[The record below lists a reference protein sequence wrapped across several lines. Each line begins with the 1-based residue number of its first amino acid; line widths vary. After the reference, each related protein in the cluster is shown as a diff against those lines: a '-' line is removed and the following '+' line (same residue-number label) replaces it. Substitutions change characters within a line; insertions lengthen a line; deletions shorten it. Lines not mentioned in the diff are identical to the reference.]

1 MSKYTGIQKEAQL
14 KALVFADY
22 FEAAAAGRKLAFEQ
36 EVDNI
41 DFIITNPKTRGDL
54 FADGGSGAS
63 THYLWGEAKKGTHD
77 VFDMFTQL
85 LLTCKKTYDK
95 GDHLAPPWLCCFD
108 EVRIAFV
115 PFHIILPVF
124 NAIDINWTQTPSKHD
139 TKDFEKAREQ
149 VINTIG
155 ANIVIHHFGEDDV
168 EIKDFIKRNIGVE
181 GATEIKSPITKDNFR
196 QIYYKWI
203 NRVKPSIDVSPG
215 EWEDY
220 KKDGILECDFF
231 IADIISE
238 EGNSLAKI
246 DDLKITL
253 VNEEFKFKS
262 QNKFGRLAFSDIGFR
277 DGGEAH
283 AVFWNRYKRPP
294 IDEAQTYIIN
304 RRDVFVPEN
313 LRQIKGSYFTPSIW
327 VKKSQEYLAKVF
339 GDNWQEEYYVWD
351 CAAGTG
357 NLLAGLTNPYNVW
370 ASDIDDANVERM
382 SALSAIDDEL
392 NLLPAHIFQFDFLN
406 DSFDT
411 LPENLQNIINDPKE
425 RKKLIVYINPPYVEA
440 RGEKGTRGNTKG
452 ANQTLWRQKCGSMGK
467 AGVELYAQF
476 LARIFVELRGCKI
489 GEFSKLKVL
498 CAPNF
503 REFRS
508 FFNARLKKCFV
519 VRANTFDNVQG
530 NFPIGFKIWDTDTEW
545 RRPAIFKHVTADV
558 IENDG
563 TKSGTKKYYA
573 YDKDLFINDW
583 TKRFTESDHNTMAK
597 PILATLIGPG
607 NDFQHSSSVWLCKPG
622 EDSNWFHFQV
632 TSHSFDYSCVYF
644 AVRHC
649 IEQTWLNDRDQFLC
663 PDERTYLEP
672 KFVLDCVVFTLF
684 HSQNRVSCSDC
695 VNHWI
700 PFTEKQVGAK
710 EKFDSNFM
718 SKFLKGREL
727 SAEAQAVYDAGLALW
742 KYYHKKIKIGYGQG
756 AAFMPMPCPNENSV
770 NASFYDIRSFFQG
783 RDEKGRMNNTSTD
796 EIYNALIAKL
806 RDAQKTLTAN
816 IQPKVYEYGFLKE

>member
-1 MSKYTGIQKEAQL
+1 MSKYTGIQREHQL
-14 KALVFADY
+14 KNLVFDDY
-22 FEAAAAGRKLAFEQ
+22 FDSKKFSWEQ

-41 DFIITNPKTRGDL
+41 DFIVTNPKTRGDL

-108 EVRIAFV
+108 EARISFV
-115 PFHIILPVF
+115 PFHDILPLF
-124 NAIDINWTQTPSKHD
+124 NATDINWTQTPSNHE
-139 TKDFEKAREQ
+139 TKDFEKAQ
-149 VINTIG
+149 VQVKNLIG
-155 ANIVIHHFGEDDV
+155 AKIIIFNFGADDRD
-168 EIKDFIKRNIGVE
+168 IKTFVKAHIGVE
-181 GATEIKSPITKDNFR
+181 GATGIKSPITKDNFV

-203 NRVKPSIDVSPG
+203 NRVKPAIDVSSD
-215 EWEDY
+215 EWTDY
-220 KKDGILECDFF
+220 KKRGILECDFF
-231 IADIISE
+231 IADMMSE
-238 EGNSLAKI
+238 DGNSLANI

-253 VNEEFKFKS
+253 VNNQFKFKS
-262 QNKFGRLAFSDIGFR
+262 QNEFGRLAFSDIGFN
-277 DGGEAH
+277 DGGNAH
-283 AVFWNRYKRPP
+283 TVFWNQYKRPP
-294 IDEAQTYIIN
+294 LEEAQNYIIN
-304 RRDVFVPEN
+304 RRDIFVPGN
-313 LRQIKGSYFTPSIW
+313 LRQLKGSYFTPLIW
-327 VKKSQEYLAKVF
+327 VQKSQEYLAKTF

-382 SALSAIDDEL
+382 NALSAIDDEL
-392 NLLPAHIFQFDFLN
+392 NLLSAHIFQFDFLN
-406 DSFDT
+406 DSFDK
-411 LPENLQNIINDPKE
+411 LPEELKKIIDDPEK

-452 ANQTLWRQKCGSMGK
+452 ANQTLWRKKCDSMGK

-476 LARIFVELRGCKI
+476 LARIYVELRGCKI

-508 FFNARLKKCFV
+508 FFNAKLKKCFV

-530 NFPIGFKIWDTDTEW
+530 IFPIGFKIWDTDTAEQ
-545 RRPAIFKHVTADV
+545 RSVIFKQVTADV
-558 IENDG
+558 LENDG
-563 TKSGTKKYYA
+563 IKSGTKKYYA
-573 YDKDLFINDW
+573 YDKVLFINDW
-583 TKRFTESDHNTMAK
+583 TKTFTDTIDK

-607 NDFQHSSSVWLCKPG
+607 NDFQHNNSVWLCKPG
-622 EDSNWFHFQV
+622 EDSNWFHFQI
-632 TSHSFDYSCVYF
+632 TRHSLAYACVYF

-663 PDERTYLEP
+663 PSEHTYLEP
-672 KFVLDCVVFTLF
+672 EFVLDCVVFTLF

-695 VNHWI
+695 TNYWI

-710 EKFDSNFM
+710 EKFESNLM
-718 SKFLKGREL
+718 SEYLKNYRTLDDKANFKLL
-727 SAEAQAVYDAGLALW
+727 SPSPKAQAVLDAGLELW
-742 KYYHKKIKIGYGQG
+742 HYYHAKIKNIRT
-756 AAFMPMPCPNENSV
+756 ASV

-783 RDEKGRMNNTSTD
+783 RDDNGKMNTRSED
-796 EIYNALIAKL
+796 ETYNGLIKAL
-806 RDAQKTLTAN
+806 RDALKTLAEK